1 MHEGVA
7 ALRHPALADLPVGL
21 ALQLE
26 VGEELVAVVA
36 GELGELQQRA
46 RQQEQVPHPGL
57 GTLLQYQ
64 SLLLEKDLT

>member
-7 ALRHPALADLPVGL
+7 ALRHPALADLPVSL

-36 GELGELQQRA
+36 GELGELEQRA
-46 RQQEQVPHPGL
+46 GQQKQVPHPGL
-57 GTLLQYQ
+57 GTLLQYR
-64 SLLLEKDLT
+64 SLLLEKNND